1 MVEMV
6 ALLPITVIELVLQ
19 RLELV
24 GAVLERKKEI
34 PLVQA
39 VEVAQETVMHLLEPL
54 RVMTQLLIQVLEV
67 EVVLMETLVVLVVQE

>member
-1 MVEMV
+1 M